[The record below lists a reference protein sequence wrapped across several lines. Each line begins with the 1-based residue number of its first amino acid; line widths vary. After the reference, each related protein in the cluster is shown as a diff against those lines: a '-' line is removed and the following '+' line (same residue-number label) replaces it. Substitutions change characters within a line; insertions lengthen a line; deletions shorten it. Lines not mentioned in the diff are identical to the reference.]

1 MAIHKDERREGYVE
15 IPHSFVAE
23 VQAHILKEEAREEQ
37 TAKIFIEGTKR
48 MDAIEHDLNTISGV
62 ISKADGFI
70 LAAQW
75 TSKVVVLVGTA
86 LIVTIV
92 WIAKEKNEQFIK
104 VQERIEALSLQS
116 NETLT
121 VLKMKIVQDDKR
133 HGEIDAAAG
142 LGHGHAGN
150 GKK

>member
-1 MAIHKDERREGYVE
+1 MAVHKDERREGYIE
-15 IPHSFVAE
+15 IPHEFVTE
-23 VQAHILKEEAREEQ
+23 VQEHILKEEAREEQ
-37 TAKIFIEGTKR
+37 TIKVFLEGAKR
-48 MDAIEHDLNTISGV
+48 MDAIEHDLSTISGV

-75 TSKVVVLVGTA
+75 TSKIVAIVGTA
-86 LIVTIV
+86 LIVTIM
-92 WIAKEKNEQFIK
+92 WIAKEKNDQFTK
-104 VQERIEALSLQS
+104 VQERIEALSIQS
-116 NETLT
+116 NETLI
-121 VLKMKIVQDDKR
+121 VLKMKINQDDKR